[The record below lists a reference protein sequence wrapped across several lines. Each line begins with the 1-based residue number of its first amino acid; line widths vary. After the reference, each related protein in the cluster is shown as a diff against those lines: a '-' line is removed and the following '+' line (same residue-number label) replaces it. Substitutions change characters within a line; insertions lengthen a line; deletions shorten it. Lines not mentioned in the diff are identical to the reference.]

1 MPRFYFNVDDDR
13 TTLDQE
19 GTELPDIE
27 TARREAVTVAAEVL
41 RDGSGKVVWGE
52 SPGACGLLTSPTV
65 EAIRCSRCGFL
76 LPRADEYLI
85 AGPGAEVLVDLPRGF
100 AHRGA

>member
-27 TARREAVTVAAEVL
+27 TARREAVTIAAEVL
-41 RDGSGKVVWGE
+41 RDGSGKVVWGGKPWRMWVTDQPNGGGNPLFTLRF
-52 SPGACGLLTSPTV
+52 SAS
-65 EAIRCSRCGFL
+65 
-76 LPRADEYLI
+76 
-85 AGPGAEVLVDLPRGF
+85 
-100 AHRGA
+100 